1 MGAVKGSAKS
11 IGLGWG
17 RTGFPSNPVRDGI
30 LGRSVNCTDPDSKT
44 GMMVL
49 AYASELLKKLNETM
63 QETCTHKVV

>member
-17 RTGFPSNPVRDGI
+17 PTGFPSNPVRDGI

-44 GMMVL
+44 GMMVPAL
-49 AYASELLKKLNETM
+49 SLRIAEKIK
-63 QETCTHKVV
+63 